1 MLKNLRKLNRD
12 DLREIKGGGGK
23 QICDIGPEGCP
34 CKIPAGDPCLGGPGG
49 PGNPGEP
56 VGYCPDS
63 QSYIPCDQT
72 CPNGLDPLCAA

>member
-1 MLKNLRKLNRD
+1 MLRNLKKLNRD
-12 DLREIKGGGGK
+12 DLREIKGGGG
-23 QICDIGPEGCP
+23 QRICDIGPEGCP

-63 QSYIPCDQT
+63 QSYIPCDQL
-72 CPNGLDPLCAA
+72 CPNGLQPLCAL